1 MRTLVEYLLFVN
13 KSDCCSL
20 IHVVGEDF
28 LQSQSDDSILST
40 EAIEAIALASK
51 LLRNENETGQEMPKM
66 GDLPSFTG
74 SEGSVS
80 SSEAMAL
87 VREILQSDERVHSN
101 SALPVEDELNQ
112 LSSG

>member
-40 EAIEAIALASK
+40 EAT
-51 LLRNENETGQEMPKM
+51 ETGQEMPKM